1 LPEFS
6 RKEIEAVM
14 EKLLKSCGIGGI
26 GYDDRSLTVAAD
38 YSRALIKRKENRLA

>member
-14 EKLLKSCGIGGI
+14 EKLLKSCGI